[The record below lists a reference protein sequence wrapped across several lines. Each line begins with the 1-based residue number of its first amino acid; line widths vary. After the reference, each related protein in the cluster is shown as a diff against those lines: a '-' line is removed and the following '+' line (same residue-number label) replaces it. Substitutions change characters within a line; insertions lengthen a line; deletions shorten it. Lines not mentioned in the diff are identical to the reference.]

1 MATRDGESREGYA
14 AECQKKGSLHT
25 VGVRHNPDRPVV
37 KNSDSFCLPATGAP
51 VISRSTSNQGN
62 IEMIKSAAALFG
74 IVFLLVGI
82 LGFVPGVA
90 PDQML
95 FKIFHVNA
103 AHNIV
108 HIGSGIIFLIAA
120 MAGAE
125 ASTAWFKIFGVIYA
139 IVAIWG
145 FVVGTGNTLWMVSNN
160 PAVTYLHVVLAAV
173 MLFLGFGA
181 SGCKA
186 AV

>member
-1 MATRDGESREGYA
+1 MAACDGYSDKRYA
-14 AECQKKGSLHT
+14 AEREKKGSLHT
-25 VGVRHNPDRPVV
+25 VDLRHHPGRRVV
-37 KNSDSFCLPATGAP
+37 NNLDGFCLPATGAP
-51 VISRSTSNQGN
+51 VISRSTSNQGD
-62 IEMIKSAAALFG
+62 IEMIKSAAVLFG

-95 FKIFHVNA
+95 FNIFHVNA

-120 MAGAE
+120 MGGAG
-125 ASTAWFKIFGVIYA
+125 ASTAWFKIFGIIYA
-139 IVAIWG
+139 VVAIWG
-145 FVVGTGNTLWMVSNN
+145 FTVGTGNTLWVVSNN
-160 PAVTYLHVVLAAV
+160 PAVTWLHVVLAAV
-173 MLFLGFGA
+173 MLFLGFGTSA
-181 SGCKA
+181 GKA

>member
-1 MATRDGESREGYA
+1 MAALDSDSRERCA
-14 AECQKKGSLHT
+14 AEREKKSSLHT
-25 VGVRHNPDRPVV
+25 VDLRHRPGRRVV
-37 KNSDSFCLPATGAP
+37 NNLDGFCLPATGAP
-51 VISRSTSNQGN
+51 VISGSTSNQGDT
-62 IEMIKSAAALFG
+62 EMIKSAAVLFG

-103 AHNIV
+103 THNIV

-120 MAGAE
+120 MAGAG
-125 ASTAWFKIFGVIYA
+125 ASTAWFKIFGIIYA
-139 IVAIWG
+139 VVAIWG
-145 FVVGTGNTLWMVSNN
+145 FTVGTGNTLWVVSNN

-173 MLFLGFGA
+173 MLFLGFGT
-181 SGCKA
+181 SGSKA

>member
-1 MATRDGESREGYA
+1 M
-14 AECQKKGSLHT
+14 
-25 VGVRHNPDRPVV
+25 
-37 KNSDSFCLPATGAP
+37 
-51 VISRSTSNQGN
+51 
-62 IEMIKSAAALFG
+62 EMIKSAAVLFG

-90 PDQML
+90 PDEML

-120 MAGAE
+120 MGGAG
-125 ASTAWFKIFGVIYA
+125 ASTAWFKIFGIIYA
-139 IVAIWG
+139 VVAIWG
-145 FVVGTGNTLWMVSNN
+145 FTVGTGNTLWVVSNN

-173 MLFLGFGA
+173 MLFLGFGTSA
-181 SGCKA
+181 GKA

>member
-1 MATRDGESREGYA
+1 MAARDGYSDKRYA
-14 AECQKKGSLHT
+14 AEHEKKGSLHT
-25 VGVRHNPDRPVV
+25 VDLRHQTDRRVVNNPDC
-37 KNSDSFCLPATGAP
+37 FCLPATGAA
-51 VISRSTSNQGN
+51 VISRSISNQGD
-62 IEMIKSAAALFG
+62 IEMIKPAAVFFG

-120 MAGAE
+120 MAGAG
-125 ASTAWFKIFGVIYA
+125 ASTAWFKIFGLIYA
-139 IVAIWG
+139 VVAIWG
-145 FVVGTGNTLWMVSNN
+145 FTVGTGNTLWVVSNN

-173 MLFLGFGA
+173 MLFLGFGT
-181 SGCKA
+181 SGSKA
-186 AV
+186 AA